1 MEQRYGGKG
10 VVGRVLP
17 PDDVRGAT
25 QIGLLRGEVNR
36 DALRFVKHRVGWVP
50 DGVGRREQE
59 GAVAISILQSA
70 MVLRLNKYANV
81 RLSLRLISSHP
92 PCIRSE
98 CTFPDAHPP
107 SRFESD
113 SSLF

>member
-17 PDDVRGAT
+17 PDDVRGAA

-36 DALRFVKHRVGWVP
+36 DALRFVKHRIGWVP

-81 RLSLRLISSHP
+81 RLNFRLTSHIHLVSVVNVHFRMLIHLP
-92 PCIRSE
+92 VVN
-98 CTFPDAHPP
+98 
-107 SRFESD
+107 
-113 SSLF
+113 

>member
-50 DGVGRREQE
+50 DGVGRRE
-59 GAVAISILQSA
+59 
-70 MVLRLNKYANV
+70 
-81 RLSLRLISSHP
+81 
-92 PCIRSE
+92 
-98 CTFPDAHPP
+98 
-107 SRFESD
+107 
-113 SSLF
+113 